1 MGMIHT
7 NMIRKAE
14 NVRNRQPKGPN
25 NKEDTMKAVCAVLS
39 LMLAASLAWAD
50 FDRGIR
56 IYDRCEIE
64 RMDYQAPNPG
74 IERCPD
80 GVQFDFDFDRDWVG
94 DQNEAYDPS
103 LYNEYYTPQVDPSI
117 LQPQHYVPGSPD
129 RDDNSA
135 LPNIELVAPKT
146 RNNAGITDPSVCSD
160 YYMPRID
167 PDILRPA
174 RYVPGSPDR
183 DDNSALPNIELVAP
197 KIRNNAGITDPSVCS
212 DYYMPRVDPD
222 ILRPQRYVP
231 GSPDRDDNSALPNT
245 EPEAPKRHNEFQIQL
260 ESGPVP
266 ASVDPGWPPPK
277 QAVAKTAENDH
288 FWPPSARILPPLEF
302 DGSAHPIDWAREIP
316 PLEFDGG
323 QPNPK
328 AEWPRKVAW

>member
-160 YYMPRID
+160 YYMPR
-167 PDILRPA
+167 
-174 RYVPGSPDR
+174 
-183 DDNSALPNIELVAP
+183 
-197 KIRNNAGITDPSVCS
+197 
-212 DYYMPRVDPD
+212 VDPD